1 MTDVQTVPANIT
13 NADVERLLLKG
24 ISKRGTRIAD
34 SAKQFSRIAV
44 EEATAAIVR
53 NAMSGKSTK
62 GLISKSQIYRAGK
75 SVVPSLSQAAPV
87 ELARLPT
94 FLVQPE
100 KHCVCVFVSEK
111 SLSLSCVNKC
121 CKTVLV
127 TVLIFR
133 FSTQTYEQVPA
144 KHKSGR

>member
-1 MTDVQTVPANIT
+1 MTDVKTVPVNIT
-13 NADVERLLLKG
+13 SADVERLLLKG

-75 SVVPSLSQAAPV
+75 SVVPSLAQAAPM

-94 FLVQPE
+94 FLE
-100 KHCVCVFVSEK
+100 TKRETKSEDG
-111 SLSLSCVNKC
+111 
-121 CKTVLV
+121 
-127 TVLIFR
+127 
-133 FSTQTYEQVPA
+133 A
-144 KHKSGR
+144 KKSGTKSGKSSNGRKKKA